1 MYAIKVLID
10 ILNQIDKYRR
20 HNLWMGGDVNAKKN
34 TISSMKN
41 GNQAKIKMRFGCFE
55 TKIAK

>member
-20 HNLWMGGDVNAKKN
+20 HNLWMGGDVNAKKK
-34 TISSMKN
+34 TPL
-41 GNQAKIKMRFGCFE
+41 A
-55 TKIAK
+55 A